1 MFFSF
6 NAVAGLTTNKTQLL
20 HFISSYLYIQS
31 LCILSCLL
39 LTLSYVYY
47 YMRTR
52 EEISKI
58 ISAQLQSVG
67 EKEKGA
73 VNHVGM
79 VKHCYNIPMWC
90 KFRNGTKECRYIRIY
105 TGSTMT
111 PRGSDKWIG
120 NNGAV
125 DGTLVRI
132 SDRPQLEN
140 WRRRCGRLCMNDGA
154 CTTSRGAPSR
164 LCRLVTTYLP
174 W

>member
-1 MFFSF
+1 M
-6 NAVAGLTTNKTQLL
+6 
-20 HFISSYLYIQS
+20 HII
-31 LCILSCLL
+31 II
-39 LTLSYVYY
+39 YVHV
-47 YMRTR
+47 
-52 EEISKI
+52 KKF
-58 ISAQLQSVG
+58 QKLQSVG

-73 VNHVGM
+73 VNNVGM
-79 VKHCYNIPMWC
+79 VKHCYNIAMWC
-90 KFRNGTKECRYIRIY
+90 KFRNVTKECRYIRIY

-111 PRGSDKWIG
+111 PSGSDKWIG